1 MMTSMTYLRGTAA
14 FIALMPA
21 LALSTAG
28 HAQTAVTTADP
39 KNKAEAAAGVEEI
52 TVTAQRREQSLQK
65 VPIAVSAFNANELN
79 RRQVIDTYDILRNI
93 PNMAGNQNVGVG
105 TSSSY
110 FLRAVGNGESIATF
124 DVPVGTYVDD
134 VFVARQNAN
143 NFALFDVERIE
154 VLRGPQGTL
163 FGRNT
168 TGGAINIVMRK
179 PGDEL
184 KGYVEAGYG
193 KFDQTVLRASV
204 DVPVSTQILTKI
216 STFWI
221 RDDGY
226 ATQVSTGRK
235 FNARDTVGIRG
246 MLRLLP
252 TDTLTID
259 ITADHV
265 QDQNTNFLNRVGP
278 NGERLVD
285 NKIQQGA
292 FTGLVTGRKA
302 NFSLDNVARSTALT
316 GTIALD
322 LGAATLSSVT
332 GYRKIDQEFII
343 DSGGFLPRPT
353 RTTGFNPILN
363 DSDHEQFTQ
372 ELKLN
377 GDIGNLNYVLGA
389 FYMKEDNVT
398 DFAQLAT
405 NTVSFVQTV
414 TADRTLL
421 NDTNTWAIYG
431 QGEYRIAEKLVLTA
445 GLRYTY
451 EKRTIGV
458 FTNPGA
464 LGVQLSTAGI
474 IAAGRPTEQVYKAWT
489 PRLALSYEAT
499 DDVMLFASATR
510 GFKSGGWPGRAVTN
524 AGFIP
529 FDPETVW
536 SFEGGLRADAFDN
549 TLRFNATGFYATTFD
564 VQIPAQTLVN
574 NLPVSTTTNPADLR
588 NYGLEI
594 ETTWLPVEGLNISG
608 SLGLQHARYINPSA
622 LVVAQQA
629 RCKSGSTVAPG
640 CNANFVDNIGELARP
655 VRAPAVTA
663 NLIISYDAKIG
674 GLGVL
679 TPTGNLNYT
688 SPYAVATAGSPNQP
702 AASGTWQPSQTY
714 INASLALRPQGLDNL
729 TFTVECQNC
738 FNKNYILTNLV
749 GANFYDVPG
758 SWLVR
763 ARYNF

>member
-1 MMTSMTYLRGTAA
+1 MTKLTKWMLTTA
-14 FIALMPA
+14 FIG
-21 LALSTAG
+21 LAAIAPVQ
-28 HAQTAVTTADP
+28 AQTAD
-39 KNKAEAAAGVEEI
+39 AAPSGENVEEI

-65 VPIAVSAFNANELN
+65 VPIAVSAFNATELN
-79 RRQVIDTYDILRNI
+79 RRQIIDTYDILRNI

-105 TSSSY
+105 TSASY

-179 PGDEL
+179 PGEEL

-193 KFDQTVLRASV
+193 KFNQTILRASV
-204 DVPVSTQILTKI
+204 DLPMSNKVLTKI

-235 FNARDTVGIRG
+235 FNSRDTLGIRG

-265 QDQNTNFLNRVGP
+265 DDQNTNFLNRVGP

-285 NKIQQGA
+285 NNIRQGA

-322 LGAATLSSVT
+322 LGAAVLTSIT

-343 DSGGFLPRPT
+343 DSGGFAPRPT
-353 RTTGFNPILN
+353 RNTGFNPILN
-363 DSDHEQFTQ
+363 DSDHEQVTQ

-377 GDIGNLNYVLGA
+377 GDVGNLNYVLGA

-405 NTVSFVQTV
+405 NTTTLVQTV

-421 NDTNTWAIYG
+421 NDTSTWAIYG
-431 QGEYRIAEKLVLTA
+431 QGDYRIAERLVLTA

-474 IAAGRPTEQVYKAWT
+474 VASGRPIEQVYKAWT
-489 PRLALSYEAT
+489 PRFAISYEAS

-510 GFKSGGWPGRAVTN
+510 GFKSGGWPGRATANN
-524 AGFIP
+524 AFIP
-529 FDPETVW
+529 FAPETVW
-536 SFEGGLRADAFDN
+536 SYEGGLRADAFDN
-549 TLRFNATGFYATTFD
+549 TLRFNATAFYATTFD
-564 VQIPAQTLVN
+564 VQIPAQALVGGV
-574 NLPVSTTTNPADLR
+574 PVSTTTNPADLR

-594 ETTWLPVEGLNISG
+594 ETTWIPVQGLNISG
-608 SLGLQHARYINPSA
+608 SLGLQRARFVNPSD
-622 LVVAQQA
+622 LVIAQQA
-629 RCKSGSTVAPG
+629 RCRSGSTVAPA

-655 VRAPAVTA
+655 VRAPAITG
-663 NLIISYDAKIG
+663 NLIVSYDARIS
-674 GLGVL
+674 GLGTL
-679 TPTGNLNYT
+679 TPTANYNYT
-688 SPYAVATAGSPNQP
+688 GAYAVATAGSPNQP
-702 AASGTWQPSQTY
+702 AASNTYQPSQTY
-714 INASLALRPQGLDNL
+714 INASLALRPQGVDNL
-729 TFTVECQNC
+729 AITVECQNC

-749 GANFYDVPG
+749 GANFFDVPG
-758 SWLVR
+758 SWLIR

>member
-1 MMTSMTYLRGTAA
+1 MRRTFLMTTAA
-14 FIALMPA
+14 
-21 LALSTAG
+21 LAATMFGSGTM
-28 HAQTAVTTADP
+28 AQTAANEATA
-39 KNKAEAAAGVEEI
+39 NSGVEEI
-52 TVTAQRREQSLQK
+52 IVTAQRREQSLQK
-65 VPIAVSAFNANELN
+65 VPIAVSAFNATELN
-79 RRQVIDTYDILRNI
+79 RRQIIDTYDILRNI

-179 PGDEL
+179 PGDVL
-184 KGYVEAGYG
+184 KGYAEAGYG
-193 KFDQTVLRASV
+193 KFNQTILRGSV
-204 DVPVSTQILTKI
+204 DLPITDRILTKI
-216 STFWI
+216 SSFWI

-235 FNARDTVGIRG
+235 FNSRDTAGIRG

-252 TDTLTID
+252 TDNLTID

-265 QDQNTNFLNRVGP
+265 SDQNTNFLNRVGP
-278 NGERLVD
+278 NGDRLVD
-285 NKIQQGA
+285 NNITQGS

-302 NFSLDNVARSTALT
+302 NFPLDNVARSTALT
-316 GTIALD
+316 GNIALD
-322 LGAATLSSVT
+322 LGAAVLTSIT

-377 GDIGNLNYVLGA
+377 GDVGNLNYVLGA

-405 NTVSFVQTV
+405 NTTTLVQSV

-421 NDTNTWAIYG
+421 NDTKTWAIYS
-431 QGEYRIAEKLVLTA
+431 QGDYRIAERLVLTA

-474 IAAGRPTEQVYKAWT
+474 VAAGRPIEQVYRAWT
-489 PRLALSYEAT
+489 PRFAISYEAT

-510 GFKSGGWPGRAVTN
+510 GFKSGGWPGRSTSN
-524 AGFIP
+524 AAFIP
-529 FDPETVW
+529 FQPETVW
-536 SFEGGLRADAFDN
+536 SFEGGLRADAFDD

-564 VQIPAQTLVN
+564 VQIPAQALVGGV
-574 NLPVSTTTNPADLR
+574 PVSTTTNPADLR

-594 ETTWLPVEGLNISG
+594 ETTWLPVQGLNISG
-608 SLGLQHARYINPSA
+608 SLGLQRARFINPSD

-629 RCKSGSTVAPG
+629 RCRAGSTVAPA
-640 CNANFVDNIGELARP
+640 CNANFVDNLGELARP
-655 VRAPAVTA
+655 VRAPAVTG
-663 NLIISYDAKIG
+663 NLIISYDAKIS
-674 GLGVL
+674 GLGTV
-679 TPTGNLNYT
+679 TPTANYNYT
-688 SPYAVATAGSPNQP
+688 SAYAVATAGSPNQP
-702 AASGTWQPSQTY
+702 TANNTYQPSQTY
-714 INASLALRPQGLDNL
+714 INASLALRPQGIENL
-729 TFTVECQNC
+729 TLTVECQNC

-749 GANFYDVPG
+749 GANFFDVPG
-758 SWLVR
+758 SWLIR

>member
-1 MMTSMTYLRGTAA
+1 MTKLTKWMLTTA
-14 FIALMPA
+14 FIG
-21 LALSTAG
+21 LAAIAPVQ
-28 HAQTAVTTADP
+28 AQTAD
-39 KNKAEAAAGVEEI
+39 AAPSGENVEEI

-65 VPIAVSAFNANELN
+65 VPIAVSAFNATELN
-79 RRQVIDTYDILRNI
+79 RRQIIDTYDILRNI

-105 TSSSY
+105 TSASY

-179 PGDEL
+179 PGEEL

-193 KFDQTVLRASV
+193 KFNQTILRASV
-204 DVPVSTQILTKI
+204 DLPMSNKVLTKI

-235 FNARDTVGIRG
+235 FNSRDTLGIRG

-265 QDQNTNFLNRVGP
+265 DDQNTNFLNRVGP

-285 NKIQQGA
+285 NNIRQGA

-316 GTIALD
+316 GNIALD
-322 LGAATLSSVT
+322 LGAAVLTSIT

-343 DSGGFLPRPT
+343 DSGGFAPRPT
-353 RTTGFNPILN
+353 RNTGFNPILN
-363 DSDHEQFTQ
+363 DSDHEQVTQ

-377 GDIGNLNYVLGA
+377 GDVGNLNYVLGA

-405 NTVSFVQTV
+405 NTTTLVQTV

-421 NDTNTWAIYG
+421 NDTSTWAIYG
-431 QGEYRIAEKLVLTA
+431 QGDYRIAERLVLTA

-474 IAAGRPTEQVYKAWT
+474 VASGRPIEQVYKAWT
-489 PRLALSYEAT
+489 PRFAISYEAS

-510 GFKSGGWPGRAVTN
+510 GFKSGGWPGRATANN
-524 AGFIP
+524 AFIP
-529 FDPETVW
+529 FAPETVW
-536 SFEGGLRADAFDN
+536 SYEGGLRADAFDN
-549 TLRFNATGFYATTFD
+549 TLRFNATAFYATTFD
-564 VQIPAQTLVN
+564 VQIPAQALVGGV
-574 NLPVSTTTNPADLR
+574 PVSTTTNPADLR

-594 ETTWLPVEGLNISG
+594 ETTWIPVQGLNISG
-608 SLGLQHARYINPSA
+608 SLGLQRARFVNPSD
-622 LVVAQQA
+622 LVIAQQA
-629 RCKSGSTVAPG
+629 RCRSGSTVAPA

-655 VRAPAVTA
+655 VRAPAITG
-663 NLIISYDAKIG
+663 NLIVSYDARIS
-674 GLGVL
+674 GLGTL
-679 TPTGNLNYT
+679 TPTANYNYT
-688 SPYAVATAGSPNQP
+688 GAYAVATAGSPNQP
-702 AASGTWQPSQTY
+702 AASNTYQPSQTY
-714 INASLALRPQGLDNL
+714 INASLALRPQGVDNL
-729 TFTVECQNC
+729 AITVECQNC

-749 GANFYDVPG
+749 GANFFDVPG
-758 SWLVR
+758 SWLIR

>member
-1 MMTSMTYLRGTAA
+1 MKSALISSTA
-14 FIALMPA
+14 ILV
-21 LALSTAG
+21 ALSAAPVLAQSASGESTANSS
-28 HAQTAVTTADP
+28 AMEDIV
-39 KNKAEAAAGVEEI
+39 
-52 TVTAQRREQSLQK
+52 VTAQRREQNLQN
-65 VPIAVSAFNANELN
+65 VPIAVSAFGATELN

-134 VFVARQNAN
+134 VFIARQNAN

-184 KGYVEAGYG
+184 KGYIEAGYG
-193 KFDQTVLRASV
+193 KFDETILRGSV
-204 DVPVSTQILTKI
+204 DIPVTDKILTKV

-221 RDDGY
+221 RNDGY
-226 ATQVSTGRK
+226 ATQVGTGRK
-235 FNARDTVGIRG
+235 FNARDTAGIRG

-252 TDTLTID
+252 TETLTID

-265 QDQNTNFLNRVGP
+265 SDQNTNFLNRVGP
-278 NGERLVD
+278 DGDRVVD
-285 NKIQQGA
+285 NKITQGF
-292 FTGLVTGRKA
+292 FTGTKFVTGRKA
-302 NFSLDNVARSTALT
+302 NFPLDNLARSTALT

-322 LGAATLSSVT
+322 LGAATLTSIT

-343 DSGGFLPRPT
+343 DSGGFLPRVT
-353 RTTGFNPILN
+353 TVTGFNPILN

-377 GDIGNLNYVLGA
+377 GDLGDLNYVFGA

-405 NTVSFVQTV
+405 NTATLVQTV

-421 NDTNTWAIYG
+421 NGTRTWALYG
-431 QGEYRIAEKLVLTA
+431 QGDYRFAEKFVFTA

-451 EKRTIGV
+451 EKRTVGV

-474 IAAGRPTEQVYKAWT
+474 IAAGQPVEQVYKAWT
-489 PRLALSYEAT
+489 PRFALSYEAT

-510 GFKSGGWPGRAVTN
+510 GFKSGGWPGRATSN
-524 AGFIP
+524 AAFIP
-529 FDPETVW
+529 FQPETVW
-536 SFEGGLRADAFDN
+536 SFEGGLRADLFDN

-564 VQIPAQTLVN
+564 VQIPAQALVN
-574 NLPVSTTTNPADLR
+574 NVPVSTTTNPADLR
-588 NYGLEI
+588 NYGLEL

-608 SLGLQHARYINPSA
+608 SLGLQRARFINPSA
-622 LVVAQQA
+622 LVIAQQA
-629 RCKSGSTVAPG
+629 RCKAGSTVAPS

-663 NLIISYDAKIG
+663 NLIISYDAKISG
-674 GLGVL
+674 IGTV
-679 TPTGNLNYT
+679 TPMGNINYT
-688 SPYAVATAGSPNQP
+688 GPYAVATAGSPNQP

-714 INASLALRPQGLDNL
+714 INGSLSLRPEGMDNIS
-729 TFTVECQNC
+729 FTIECRNC

-749 GANFYDVPG
+749 GANFLDEPG
-758 SWLVR
+758 TWMFR

>member
-1 MMTSMTYLRGTAA
+1 MKRTFLMTTV
-14 FIALMPA
+14 A
-21 LALSTAG
+21 LAATMFGSGAMAQSSPPPSTADSG
-28 HAQTAVTTADP
+28 GMEDIV
-39 KNKAEAAAGVEEI
+39 
-52 TVTAQRREQSLQK
+52 VTAQRREQNLQN
-65 VPIAVSAFNANELN
+65 VPIAVSAFNATELN
-79 RRQVIDTYDILRNI
+79 RRQIIDTYDILRNI

-179 PGDEL
+179 PGDVL
-184 KGYVEAGYG
+184 KGYVEGGYG
-193 KFDQTVLRASV
+193 KFNQTILRASI
-204 DVPVSTQILTKI
+204 DLPVSDKVLTKF

-226 ATQVSTGRK
+226 ATQASTGRK
-235 FNARDTVGIRG
+235 FNSRDTFGIRG
-246 MLRLLP
+246 MLRLRP
-252 TDTLTID
+252 TDTLTVD

-265 QDQNTNFLNRVGP
+265 DDQNTNFLNSIGP
-278 NGERLVD
+278 NGNRVVD
-285 NKIQQGA
+285 NNITQGS
-292 FTGLVTGRKA
+292 FSGLVTGRKVD
-302 NFSLDNVARSTALT
+302 FPLDNVARSTALT

-322 LGAATLSSVT
+322 LGAAVLTSIT

-377 GDIGNLNYVLGA
+377 GDAGNLNYVLGA
-389 FYMKEDNVT
+389 FYMKEENVT

-405 NTVSFVQTV
+405 NTATLVQTV

-421 NDTNTWAIYG
+421 NDTKTWAIYG
-431 QGEYRIAEKLVLTA
+431 QGEYRLAERLVLTT

-464 LGVQLSTAGI
+464 RGVQLSTAGI
-474 IAAGRPTEQVYKAWT
+474 IAAGQPVEQVYKAWT
-489 PRLALSYEAT
+489 PRFALSYEAT
-499 DDVMLFASATR
+499 DDVMLFVSATR
-510 GFKSGGWPGRAVTN
+510 GFKSGGWPGRATSN
-524 AGFIP
+524 AAFIP
-529 FDPETVW
+529 FQPETVW
-536 SFEGGLRADAFDN
+536 SFEGGLRADLFDK

-564 VQIPAQTLVN
+564 VQIPAQALVN
-574 NLPVSTTTNPADLR
+574 NVPVSTTTNPADLR

-594 ETTWLPVEGLNISG
+594 EATWLPVEGLNISG
-608 SLGLQHARYINPSA
+608 SLGIQRARFINPSA
-622 LVVAQQA
+622 LVIAQQD
-629 RCKSGSTVAPG
+629 RCRAGSTVAPA
-640 CNANFVDNIGELARP
+640 CNANFVDNLGELARP
-655 VRAPAVTA
+655 VRAPAVTG
-663 NLIISYDAKIG
+663 NLIVSYDAKIS
-674 GLGVL
+674 GLGTL
-679 TPTGNLNYT
+679 TPTANLNYT
-688 SPYAVATAGSPNQP
+688 GPYAVATAGSPNQP

-714 INASLALRPQGLDNL
+714 VNASLALRPQGMDNL
-729 TFTVECQNC
+729 TLTVECQNC

-763 ARYNF
+763 ARFEF

>member
-1 MMTSMTYLRGTAA
+1 MTRTTLLSTAA
-14 FIALMPA
+14 FAATIFAVSA
-21 LALSTAG
+21 Q
-28 HAQTAVTTADP
+28 AQTATTTAVTE
-39 KNKAEAAAGVEEI
+39 AEARSGVEEI

-65 VPIAVSAFNANELN
+65 VPIAVSAFNATELA
-79 RRQVIDTYDILRNI
+79 RRQIIDTYDILRNI

-134 VFVARQNAN
+134 VFIARQNAN

-179 PGDEL
+179 PGDVL
-184 KGYVEAGYG
+184 KGYMEAGYG
-193 KFDQTVLRASV
+193 KFDQTILRGSV
-204 DVPVSTQILTKI
+204 DLPVTDKILTKI

-221 RDDGY
+221 RDNGY

-235 FNARDTVGIRG
+235 FNARDTAGIRG

-265 QDQNTNFLNRVGP
+265 DDQNTNFLNRVGP

-285 NKIQQGA
+285 NNITQGS
-292 FTGLVTGRKA
+292 FVGLVTGRKA
-302 NFSLDNVARSTALT
+302 NFSLDNVARSTAFT
-316 GTIALD
+316 GTIGLD
-322 LGAATLSSVT
+322 LGAATLTSIT

-377 GDIGNLNYVLGA
+377 GDVGNLNYVLGA

-405 NTVSFVQTV
+405 NTATLVQTV

-421 NDTNTWAIYG
+421 NDTKTWAIYG
-431 QGEYRIAEKLVLTA
+431 QGDYRIAERLVLTA

-451 EKRTIGV
+451 EKRTVGV

-464 LGVQLSTAGI
+464 RGVQLSTAGI
-474 IAAGRPTEQVYKAWT
+474 IAAGQPTEQVYKAWT
-489 PRLALSYEAT
+489 PRFAISYEAT

-510 GFKSGGWPGRAVTN
+510 GFKSGGWPGRATSN
-524 AGFIP
+524 AAFIP
-529 FDPETVW
+529 FQPETVW
-536 SFEGGLRADAFDN
+536 SFEGGLRADAFDD

-564 VQIPAQTLVN
+564 VQIPAQALVN
-574 NLPVSTTTNPADLR
+574 NVPVSTTTNPADLR
-588 NYGLEI
+588 NYGLEL

-608 SLGLQHARYINPSA
+608 SLGLQRARFINPSD
-622 LVVAQQA
+622 LVLAQQA
-629 RCKSGSTVAPG
+629 RCRAGSTVAPS
-640 CNANFVDNIGELARP
+640 CNANFVDNIGDLALP
-655 VRAPAVTA
+655 VRAPTVTA
-663 NLIISYDAKIG
+663 NLIISYDAKISG
-674 GLGVL
+674 IGTV
-679 TPTGNLNYT
+679 TPTANYNFT
-688 SPYAVATAGSPNQP
+688 SAYAVATAGSPNQP
-702 AASGTWQPSQTY
+702 AASGTYQPSQTY
-714 INASLALRPQGLDNL
+714 INASLALRPEGMDNL
-729 TFTVECQNC
+729 AFTIECQNC

-758 SWLVR
+758 SWLIR
-763 ARYNF
+763 ARYDF

>member
-1 MMTSMTYLRGTAA
+1 MTNLSKWMMTTTA
-14 FIALMPA
+14 FIG
-21 LALSTAG
+21 LAAISPLQ
-28 HAQTAVTTADP
+28 AQTA
-39 KNKAEAAAGVEEI
+39 NAAPPGEGIEEI

-65 VPIAVSAFNANELN
+65 VPIAVSAFNATELN
-79 RRQVIDTYDILRNI
+79 RRQIIDTYDILRNI

-179 PGDEL
+179 PGDEF

-193 KFDQTVLRASV
+193 KFDQTILRASV
-204 DVPVSTQILTKI
+204 DMPISDKILSKI
-216 STFWI
+216 SSFWI

-235 FNARDTVGIRG
+235 FNSRDTVGIRG

-265 QDQNTNFLNRVGP
+265 DDQNTNFLNSVGP
-278 NGERLVD
+278 NGKRLVD
-285 NKIQQGA
+285 NKITQGS

-316 GTIALD
+316 STVALD
-322 LGAATLSSVT
+322 LGAAVLTSIT

-363 DSDHEQFTQ
+363 DSDHEQVTQ

-377 GDIGNLNYVLGA
+377 GDVGKLNYVLGG

-405 NTVSFVQTV
+405 NTTTLVQTV

-421 NDTNTWAIYG
+421 NDTKTWAIYG
-431 QGEYRIAEKLVLTA
+431 QGDYRIAERLVFTA

-474 IAAGRPTEQVYKAWT
+474 VAAGRPIEQVYKAWT
-489 PRLALSYEAT
+489 PRFAISYEAT
-499 DDVMLFASATR
+499 DDVMVFASATR
-510 GFKSGGWPGRAVTN
+510 GFKSGGWPGRATSN
-524 AGFIP
+524 AAFIP
-529 FDPETVW
+529 FQPETVW
-536 SFEGGLRADAFDN
+536 SFESGLRADAFDN
-549 TLRFNATGFYATTFD
+549 TLRFNATAFYATTFD
-564 VQIPAQTLVN
+564 VQIPAQALVGGV
-574 NLPVSTTTNPADLR
+574 PVSTTTNPADLR

-594 ETTWLPVEGLNISG
+594 ETIWMPVQGLNISG
-608 SLGLQHARYINPSA
+608 SLGLQRARFVNPSD
-622 LVVAQQA
+622 LVIAQQA
-629 RCKSGSTVAPG
+629 RCRTGSTVAPA
-640 CNANFVDNIGELARP
+640 CNANFVDNLGELARP
-655 VRAPAVTA
+655 VRAPAITG
-663 NLIISYDAKIG
+663 NLIISYDAKIS
-674 GLGVL
+674 GLGTL
-679 TPTGNLNYT
+679 TPTANLNYT
-688 SPYAVATAGSPNQP
+688 GAYAVATAGSPNQP
-702 AASGTWQPSQTY
+702 VASNTYQPSQTY
-714 INASLALRPQGLDNL
+714 INASLALRPKAVDNL
-729 TFTVECQNC
+729 AITVECQNC

-749 GANFYDVPG
+749 GANFYDLPG
-758 SWLVR
+758 SWLIR
-763 ARYNF
+763 ARYDF

>member
-1 MMTSMTYLRGTAA
+1 MNIALKTSTAMLVALTAA
-14 FIALMPA
+14 SA
-21 LALSTAG
+21 
-28 HAQTAVTTADP
+28 HAQSAQEA
-39 KNKAEAAAGVEEI
+39 NAAASSGIEEI

-179 PGDEL
+179 PGEEFG
-184 KGYVEAGYG
+184 GYVEAGYG
-193 KFDQTVLRASV
+193 KFDQTLIRASV
-204 DVPVSTQILTKI
+204 DIPVTDKILTKV

-226 ATQVSTGRK
+226 ATQVGTGRK
-235 FNARDTVGIRG
+235 FNSRDTAGIRG

-252 TDTLTID
+252 TETLTID
-259 ITADHV
+259 LTADHV
-265 QDQNTNFLNRVGP
+265 SDQNTNFLNRVGP
-278 NGERLVD
+278 NGDRLVD
-285 NKIQQGA
+285 NQITQGS
-292 FTGLVTGRKA
+292 FSGLVTGRKA

-322 LGAATLSSVT
+322 LGAATITSIT

-353 RTTGFNPILN
+353 RPTGFNPILN

-377 GDIGNLNYVLGA
+377 GDIGNLNYVVGA

-405 NTVSFVQTV
+405 NAATLVQSV

-421 NDTNTWAIYG
+421 NDTKTWALYG
-431 QGEYRIAEKLVLTA
+431 QGDYRFAEKFIFTA

-464 LGVQLSTAGI
+464 LGVQLSTSGI
-474 IAAGRPTEQVYKAWT
+474 IAANRPTEQVYKAWT
-489 PRLALSYEAT
+489 PRFALSYEAT

-510 GFKSGGWPGRAVTN
+510 GFKSGGWPGRAVSN
-524 AGFIP
+524 AAFIP
-529 FDPETVW
+529 FNPETVW

-564 VQIPAQTLVN
+564 VQIPAQALIGGV
-574 NLPVSTTTNPADLR
+574 PVSTTTNPADLR

-608 SLGLQHARYINPSA
+608 SMGLQRARFVNPSD
-622 LVVAQQA
+622 LVIAQQD
-629 RCKSGSTVAPG
+629 RCRNGGPAPA
-640 CNANFVDNIGELARP
+640 CNANFVDNIGDLAYP
-655 VRAPAVTA
+655 VRAPAFTG
-663 NLIISYDAKIG
+663 NLIISYDARIG
-674 GLGVL
+674 GIGVV
-679 TPTGNLNYT
+679 TPTANLNYT
-688 SPYAVATAGSPNQP
+688 SAYAVATAGSPNQP
-702 AASGTWQPSQTY
+702 AANGTYQPSQTY
-714 INASLALRPQGLDNL
+714 INASLALRPEGMENL
-729 TFTVECQNC
+729 SFTLECRNC
-738 FNKNYILTNLV
+738 FNKNYVMTNLV
-749 GANFYDVPG
+749 GANFLDRPG
-758 SWLVR
+758 AWLFR
-763 ARYNF
+763 ARYAF

>member
-1 MMTSMTYLRGTAA
+1 MKRTILMTSAALVGAMWAGT
-14 FIALMPA
+14 
-21 LALSTAG
+21 G
-28 HAQTAVTTADP
+28 HAQSAPGAG
-39 KNKAEAAAGVEEI
+39 AANSGVMEDI
-52 TVTAQRREQSLQK
+52 VVTAQRREENLQD
-65 VPIAVSAFNANELN
+65 VPIAVSAFSSNELN

-179 PGDEL
+179 PGKEL
-184 KGYVEAGYG
+184 KGYAEAGYG
-193 KFDQTVLRASV
+193 RFDQSILRASV
-204 DVPVSTQILTKI
+204 DLPLGDQFLTKV
-216 STFWI
+216 SGFWI
-221 RDDGY
+221 RDNGY

-235 FNARDTVGIRG
+235 FNARDTGGIRG
-246 MLRLLP
+246 MVRILP
-252 TDTLTID
+252 SESLTID
-259 ITADHV
+259 LTADYV
-265 QDQNTNFLNRVGP
+265 SDQNTNFLNRVGP

-285 NKIQQGA
+285 NNIQQGA
-292 FTGLVTGRKA
+292 FSALVRGRKA
-302 NFSLDNVARSTALT
+302 GFPLDNVAKSTALT
-316 GTIALD
+316 GTVALD
-322 LGAATLSSVT
+322 LGAATLTSIT
-332 GYRKIDQEFII
+332 GYRKIKQEFII

-363 DSDHEQFTQ
+363 DSDHKQFTQ

-377 GDIGNLNYVLGA
+377 GDTGNLNYVFGA

-405 NTVSFVQTV
+405 NAATFVQTV

-421 NDTNTWAIYG
+421 NETKTWALYG
-431 QGEYRIAEKLVLTA
+431 QGDLRIAEKLVLTA

-451 EKRTIGV
+451 EKRNIGV

-474 IAAGRPTEQVYKAWT
+474 VAVGQPIEQVYKAWT
-489 PRLALSYEAT
+489 PRFALRYEAT

-510 GFKSGGWPGRAVTN
+510 GFKSGGWPGRSVTN
-524 AGFIP
+524 AAFIP
-529 FDPETVW
+529 FQPETVW
-536 SFEGGLRADAFDN
+536 SFEGGLRLDAFDKR
-549 TLRFNATGFYATTFD
+549 LRFNATGFYATTFD
-564 VQIPAQTLVN
+564 VQIPAQTLIN
-574 NLPVSTTTNPADLR
+574 NVPVSTTTNPADLR

-594 ETTWLPVEGLNISG
+594 EATWLPVEGMNISG
-608 SLGLQHARYINPSA
+608 SLGIQKARFINPSA
-622 LVVAQQA
+622 LVIAQQQ
-629 RCKSGSTVAPG
+629 RCISGSTVAPA

-663 NLIISYDAKIG
+663 NLIVSYDAKIG

-679 TPTGNLNYT
+679 TPTANVNYT
-688 SPYAVATAGSPNQP
+688 GPYAVATAGSPNQP

-729 TFTVECQNC
+729 TLTVECQNC

-763 ARYNF
+763 ARFNF

>member
-1 MMTSMTYLRGTAA
+1 MKGTILMTSV
-14 FIALMPA
+14 ALVA
-21 LALSTAG
+21 TLWAGAG
-28 HAQTAVTTADP
+28 HAQSAPGAG
-39 KNKAEAAAGVEEI
+39 AANSGVMEDI
-52 TVTAQRREQSLQK
+52 VVTAQRREENLQD
-65 VPIAVSAFNANELN
+65 VPIAVSAFSANELN

-184 KGYVEAGYG
+184 KGYIEGGYG
-193 KFDQTVLRASV
+193 RFDQSILRASV
-204 DVPVSTQILTKI
+204 DLPLSSTVMTKI

-235 FNARDTVGIRG
+235 FNARDTTGIRG
-246 MLRLLP
+246 MLRIKP
-252 TDTLTID
+252 SDTLTID

-265 QDQNTNFLNRVGP
+265 SDQNTNFLNRVGP
-278 NGERLVD
+278 NGDRLVD
-285 NKIQQGA
+285 NNIQQGS

-302 NFSLDNVARSTALT
+302 TFPLDNVARSTALT
-316 GTIALD
+316 GTVALD
-322 LGAATLSSVT
+322 LGAATLTSIT
-332 GYRKIDQEFII
+332 GYRKINQEFII

-377 GDIGNLNYVLGA
+377 GEAGNLNYVFGA
-389 FYMKEDNVT
+389 FYMQEDNVT

-405 NTVSFVQTV
+405 NTATFVQTV

-421 NDTNTWAIYG
+421 NDTRTWAIYG
-431 QGEYRIAEKLVLTA
+431 QGDYRIAEKLVLTA

-474 IAAGRPTEQVYKAWT
+474 RAAGQPTEQVYKAWT
-489 PRLALSYEAT
+489 PRFAVRYEAT

-510 GFKSGGWPGRAVTN
+510 GFKSGGWPGRATSN
-524 AGFIP
+524 AAFIP
-529 FDPETVW
+529 FQPETVW
-536 SFEGGLRADAFDN
+536 SFEGGLRLDAFDN

-564 VQIPAQTLVN
+564 VQIPAQALVN
-574 NLPVSTTTNPADLR
+574 NVPVSTTTNPADLR

-594 ETTWLPVEGLNISG
+594 EATWLPVEGLNISG
-608 SLGLQHARYINPSA
+608 SLGIQRARFINPSA
-622 LVVAQQA
+622 LVIAQQQ
-629 RCKSGSTVAPG
+629 RCTSGSTVAPA
-640 CNANFVDNIGELARP
+640 CNANFVDNLGELARP
-655 VRAPAVTA
+655 VRAPAVTG
-663 NLIISYDAKIG
+663 NLIVSYDAKIG

-679 TPTGNLNYT
+679 TPTANLNYT
-688 SPYAVATAGSPNQP
+688 GPYAVATAGSPNQP
-702 AASGTWQPSQTY
+702 AANGTWQPSQTY

-729 TFTVECQNC
+729 TLTVECQNC

-758 SWLVR
+758 SWLIR

>member
-1 MMTSMTYLRGTAA
+1 MKSALISSTA
-14 FIALMPA
+14 ILV
-21 LALSTAG
+21 ALSAAPVL
-28 HAQTAVTTADP
+28 AQSASGDTTANSSVMEDI
-39 KNKAEAAAGVEEI
+39 V
-52 TVTAQRREQSLQK
+52 VTAQRREQNLQN
-65 VPIAVSAFNANELN
+65 VPIAVSAFGATELN

-134 VFVARQNAN
+134 VFIARQNAN

-184 KGYVEAGYG
+184 KGYIEAGYG
-193 KFDQTVLRASV
+193 KFDETILRGSV
-204 DVPVSTQILTKI
+204 DIPVTDKILTKV

-221 RDDGY
+221 RNDGY
-226 ATQVSTGRK
+226 ATQVGTGRK
-235 FNARDTVGIRG
+235 FNARDTAGIRG

-252 TDTLTID
+252 TETLTID

-265 QDQNTNFLNRVGP
+265 SDQNTNFLNRVGP
-278 NGERLVD
+278 NGDRVVD
-285 NKIQQGA
+285 NNITQGA

-302 NFSLDNVARSTALT
+302 NFPLDNLARSTALT

-322 LGAATLSSVT
+322 LGAATLTSIT

-353 RTTGFNPILN
+353 RPTGFNPILN

-372 ELKLN
+372 EVKLN
-377 GDIGNLNYVLGA
+377 GDLGDLNYVFGA

-405 NTVSFVQTV
+405 NTVSLVQSV

-421 NDTNTWAIYG
+421 NGTRTWALYG
-431 QGEYRIAEKLVLTA
+431 QGDYRFAEKFVFTA

-451 EKRTIGV
+451 EKRTVGV

-464 LGVQLSTAGI
+464 IAGSAQLSTTGI
-474 IAAGRPTEQVYKAWT
+474 IAAGRPVEQVYKAWT
-489 PRLALSYEAT
+489 PRFALSYEAT

-510 GFKSGGWPGRAVTN
+510 GFKSGGWPGRATTN
-524 AGFIP
+524 AAFIP
-529 FDPETVW
+529 FAPETVW
-536 SFEGGLRADAFDN
+536 SFEGGLRADLFDN

-564 VQIPAQTLVN
+564 VQIPAQALVN
-574 NLPVSTTTNPADLR
+574 NVPTSTTTNPADLR

-608 SLGLQHARYINPSA
+608 SLGLQRARFINPSA
-622 LVVAQQA
+622 LVVAQQD
-629 RCKSGSTVAPG
+629 RCKAGSTVAPS
-640 CNANFVDNIGELARP
+640 CNANFVDNLGELARP

-663 NLIISYDAKIG
+663 NLIISYDAKISG
-674 GLGVL
+674 IGTV
-679 TPTGNLNYT
+679 TPMGNLNYT
-688 SPYAVATAGSPNQP
+688 GAYAVATAGSPNQP
-702 AASGTWQPSQTY
+702 AANNTWQPSQTY
-714 INASLALRPQGLDNL
+714 INGSLTLRPEGMDNL
-729 TFTVECQNC
+729 AFTIECRNC

-749 GANFYDVPG
+749 GANFLDEPG
-758 SWLVR
+758 TWMFR

>member
-1 MMTSMTYLRGTAA
+1 VEGKTMNITLKSTTAM
-14 FIALMPA
+14 L
-21 LALSTAG
+21 LALSATVSAVA
-28 HAQTAVTTADP
+28 AQAQSAP
-39 KNKAEAAAGVEEI
+39 AAAAAASTGVEDI
-52 TVTAQRREQSLQK
+52 VVTAQRREQDLQR
-65 VPIAVSAFNANELN
+65 VPIAVSAFNSAELN
-79 RRQVIDTYDILRNI
+79 RRQIIDTYDILRNI

-105 TSSSY
+105 TSVSY

-134 VFVARQNAN
+134 VFIARQNAN

-168 TGGAINIVMRK
+168 TGGAVNIVMRK
-179 PGDEL
+179 PGETFS
-184 KGYVEAGYG
+184 GYAEAGYG
-193 KFDQTVLRASV
+193 KFNETLLRGSV
-204 DVPVSTQILTKI
+204 DLPVTDKIFTKI

-226 ATQVSTGRK
+226 ATQVGTGRK
-235 FNARDTVGIRG
+235 FNARDTAGIRG
-246 MLRLLP
+246 MLRILP

-259 ITADHV
+259 LTADHV
-265 QDQNTNFLNRVGP
+265 SDQNTNFLNRVGP
-278 NGERLVD
+278 DGDRIVD
-285 NKIQQGA
+285 NNITQGS
-292 FTGLVTGRKA
+292 FQGLVTGRKA
-302 NFSLDNVARSTALT
+302 NFPLDNLARSTALT

-322 LGAATLSSVT
+322 LGAAVLTSIT

-377 GDIGNLNYVLGA
+377 GDMGNLNYVVGA

-405 NTVSFVQTV
+405 NTTTLVQTV

-421 NDTNTWAIYG
+421 NDTKTWALYG
-431 QGEYRIAEKLVLTA
+431 QGDYRFAEKFVLTA

-464 LGVQLSTAGI
+464 RGAQLSTAGI
-474 IAAGRPTEQVYKAWT
+474 IAAGQPTEQVYRAWT
-489 PRLALSYEAT
+489 PRFALSYEAT

-510 GFKSGGWPGRAVTN
+510 GFKSGGWPGRSTTN

-536 SFEGGLRADAFDN
+536 SFEGGLRADALDN

-564 VQIPAQTLVN
+564 VQIPAQALVGGV
-574 NLPVSTTTNPADLR
+574 PVSTTTNPADLR
-588 NYGLEI
+588 NFGLEI

-608 SLGLQHARYINPSA
+608 SLGLQKARFINPSD
-622 LVVAQQA
+622 LVVAQQE
-629 RCKSGSTVAPG
+629 RCRTGGPAPA

-663 NLIISYDAKIG
+663 NLIISYDIPVG
-674 GLGVL
+674 GLGTV
-679 TPTGNLNYT
+679 TPMGNVNYT
-688 SPYAVATAGSPNQP
+688 GPYAVATAGSPNQP
-702 AASGTWQPSQTY
+702 AANNTWQPSQTY
-714 INASLALRPQGLDNL
+714 INASLALRPEGLEDLSL
-729 TFTVECQNC
+729 TLECRNC

-749 GANFYDVPG
+749 GANFLDVPG
-758 SWLVR
+758 SWQFRV
-763 ARYNF
+763 RYNF